1 MEHKEKIDLVN
12 VGMCKTF
19 LRLPLDMVVR
29 VFFVKEIIIRDFG
42 LRELLLKYI
51 KEWEDLNREYC
62 PKKSDNVLDMLFDV
76 ILNTYNEIVLEPIEG
91 NIRASLIEEF
101 KKGSSGYFLC
111 GVLRL
116 YARLPVNLFLN
127 HNEIFCFDFIMENFA
142 KDRLKYEIYGY
153 LYERFFYNK
162 IENKDIYDM
171 QHLLF
176 NLKEELLS
184 CMIKQITVK
193 EN

>member
-1 MEHKEKIDLVN
+1 MEYKEQIGLVN
-12 VGMCKTF
+12 AGMCKTF
-19 LRLPLDMVVR
+19 LRLPSDMMAN
-29 VFFVKEIIIRDFG
+29 VFLRKEIIARDFG

-51 KEWEDLNREYC
+51 EEWKDLNNKYC
-62 PKKSDNVLDMLFDV
+62 PKKSDDILNMLFGV
-76 ILNTYNEIVLEPIEG
+76 ILNSYNEIVLEPMEV
-91 NIRASLIEEF
+91 NLKASLIEEF
-101 KKGSSGYFLC
+101 RKGNSSYFLC

-127 HNEIFCFDFIMENFA
+127 HNEIFCFDFIMENFT
-142 KDRLKYEIYGY
+142 KDRLKYETYGY

-162 IENKDIYDM
+162 IENKNMHDM
-171 QHLLF
+171 QYLLF

-184 CMIKQITVK
+184 CIIGKITAK